1 MSDKY
6 KNKYR
11 IASTRLQNWDYGWN
25 ASYFI
30 TICTKNRKHY
40 FGKIVNKKMQLTEL
54 GQTAYECFQEIPKH
68 FPFVVLGEFV
78 IMPNHVHGI
87 IIIDK
92 QDDVVGGNGSVNGGD
107 DNDDGMGDI
116 DDRMG
121 GIDFNGG
128 IGCIVET
135 QNLASLQ
142 SDHNEFNQKDSNH
155 NKTNQPKN
163 KFGPQSK
170 NLASII
176 RGYKTG
182 VTKYAT
188 INNINFEWQAR
199 FHDRIIRNDAE
210 FRRISNYIINNP
222 KNWMD
227 DEFFKDEW
235 I

>member
-1 MSDKY
+1 MIYHAALSAAVCKAL
-6 KNKYR
+6 
-11 IASTRLQNWDYGWN
+11 I
-25 ASYFI
+25 
-30 TICTKNRKHY
+30 
-40 FGKIVNKKMQLTEL
+40 GKLLLYISHDLSKGKPQAKSRT
-54 GQTAYECFQEIPKH
+54 
-68 FPFVVLGEFV
+68 
-78 IMPNHVHGI
+78 

-92 QDDVVGGNGSVNGGD
+92 QDDVVGANGSVNGGD